1 MSSKGFTLIELLIII
16 IIISI
21 AGYMAMFN
29 LANWNFM
36 VLL

>member
-16 IIISI
+16 IIISV
-21 AGYMAMFN
+21 AGYMVMFN